1 MTSGIGEAR
10 IPTLIPEVQIKV
22 DYGVGRWSR
31 TYHIFDIDGREI
43 ALHEKDACQLA
54 KKILAIAKRKE

>member
-1 MTSGIGEAR
+1 MTTEIGEQK
-10 IPTLIPEVQIKV
+10 IPPPPEVKIQV

-43 ALHEKDACQLA
+43 SLHEKDACLLA